1 MKTSRRNIK
10 KANTII
16 DDWLKENSNPEI
28 EELVSLEAK
37 ILSGEEYTKEDIERI
52 KELRNKHF

>member
-1 MKTSRRNIK
+1 MKKS
-10 KANTII
+10 NTII

-37 ILSGEEYTKEDIERI
+37 FLLNEHKEEDIKRI
-52 KELRNKHF
+52 KEIRRKYF

>member
-1 MKTSRRNIK
+1 MKKS
-10 KANTII
+10 NTII

-37 ILSGEEYTKEDIERI
+37 ILSGEEYTKEDVKRI
-52 KELRNKHF
+52 KEIRNKYF